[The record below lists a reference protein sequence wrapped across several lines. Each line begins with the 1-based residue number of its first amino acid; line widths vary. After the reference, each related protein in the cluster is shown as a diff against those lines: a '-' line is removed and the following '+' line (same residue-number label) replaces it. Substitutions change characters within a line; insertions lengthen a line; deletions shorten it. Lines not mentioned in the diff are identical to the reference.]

1 MTPDNERYAIYWA
14 PDAAHPLW
22 AAGCEWLGRDPSLTT
37 DGAGPRPLRP
47 DVATPARYGFHATLK
62 APIRLAAGRSLAD
75 LRRAA
80 AVLAKRHRVF
90 EMPALHIA
98 WLQDFVA
105 LRPVVPP
112 DATHPLRQL
121 ADACVAELDDF
132 RAPAAAGE
140 VARRVAQAADG
151 DTAGLALLARW
162 GYAHVFDG
170 WRFHMTLSDRFADR
184 DSDAAR
190 QLEHDARA
198 WFSRSL
204 AQPLH
209 CTALCIFHEA
219 GAGEPFRLIE
229 RLPLEGGA

>member
-1 MTPDNERYAIYWA
+1 MTPDHERYAIYWA

-22 AAGCEWLGRDPSLTT
+22 AAGCEWLGRDPSLAP
-37 DGAGPRPLRP
+37 AGTGLKPPRPN
-47 DVATPARYGFHATLK
+47 VATPARYGFHATLK
-62 APIRLAAGRSLAD
+62 APIRLAAGSSRAD
-75 LRRAA
+75 LQRAA
-80 AVLAKRHRVF
+80 AALARRHRVF
-90 EMPALHIA
+90 EMPALHVA

-105 LRPVVPP
+105 VRPVVPLH
-112 DATHPLRQL
+112 ATHPLRQL
-121 ADACVAELDDF
+121 ADACVRDLDDH
-132 RAPAAAGE
+132 RAPAPAGE
-140 VARRVAQAADG
+140 VARRAAQTADG
-151 DTAGLALLARW
+151 DPSGLALLARW

-170 WRFHMTLSDRFADR
+170 WRFHMTLSDRFDDR

-204 AQPLH
+204 GEPLH

-229 RLPLEGGA
+229 RLPLEGAA